1 MNQQTAQESWPIW
14 ARVLLAL
21 LVVLIVATLIPWVFM
36 GVAMAASCAPMMGGA
51 MQMPAMPMM
60 R

>member
-1 MNQQTAQESWPIW
+1 MIQQTAQESWPIW

-36 GVAMAASCAPMMGGA
+36 SVAMAAGCSPMMGGA
-51 MQMPAMPMM
+51 MQMPGMPMM
-60 R
+60 H

>member
-14 ARVLLAL
+14 ARVLLAA

-36 GVAMAASCAPMMGGA
+36 GVAMAASSSPMMGGA
-51 MQMPAMPMM
+51 MHMPAMPMM
-60 R
+60 P

>member
-36 GVAMAASCAPMMGGA
+36 GVAMAASCAPMMGGS
-51 MQMPAMPMM
+51 MQMPAMPM

>member
-1 MNQQTAQESWPIW
+1 MIQPTAQESWPTW
-14 ARVLLAL
+14 ARALLAI

-36 GVAMAASCAPMMGGA
+36 GVAMAANCAPMMGGA

-60 R
+60 H

>member
-14 ARVLLAL
+14 ARVLLAA

-36 GVAMAASCAPMMGGA
+36 GVAMAASCSPMMGGA
-51 MQMPAMPMM
+51 MHMPAMPMVP
-60 R
+60 